1 MNLLDSINTVI
12 PLSSELDVVIRVGNT
27 RVTLETVVHEFKN
40 GSTAE
45 EIVYQYPVLDLSDV
59 YAVISFYLKN
69 QTAVESY
76 LLSSKVAA
84 ERIQTSVQ
92 QHFPAMNLRQRL
104 LANGSLNKQTTPDFF
119 AQKAIAEAG
128 AIWDE
133 KGYSDDTM
141 TEWLNIHE
149 RKKGEI

>member
-12 PLSSELDVVIRVGNT
+12 PLSSGPDGVIRVGNT

-45 EIVYQYPVLDLSDV
+45 EIVYQYPVLDLADV

-76 LLSSKVAA
+76 LLSSNVAA
-84 ERIQTSVQ
+84 ERIQAIVQ
-92 QHFPAMNLRQRL
+92 HQFPATDLRQRL
-104 LANGSLNKQTTPDFF
+104 LDRQ
-119 AQKAIAEAG
+119 AQLPKI
-128 AIWDE
+128 IV
-133 KGYSDDTM
+133 
-141 TEWLNIHE
+141 
-149 RKKGEI
+149 